1 MKKKHLLLA
10 GALFFTTASLAF
22 PLLGFALLEPSMVN
36 LLFIC
41 WFFALSCIN
50 SFFFITKWLK
60 ERRFERDITIA
71 FKQMQREE
79 MKARFKQLDNQ

>member
-10 GALFFTTASLAF
+10 GALFFTIASVVL
-22 PLLGFALLEPSMVN
+22 PLLGFYYLEPSLFN
-36 LLFIC
+36 LLFIVMLFTMSVVATAVYC
-41 WFFALSCIN
+41 D
-50 SFFFITKWLK
+50 KWLE

-71 FKQMQREE
+71 FRQMQREE